1 MPRKTKAA
9 RQCPHAGERCRTR
22 LTTASVGTD
31 DKADGYTDQLKT
43 STLFIPQLQQS
54 PPMASADHS
63 PVVLRTRPVA
73 MGHWRAFLAV
83 ARHLNFR
90 AAADELAL
98 TQSAVSRQIQALE
111 EEVGVA
117 LFLRH
122 TRAVELTSAGAQLQ
136 RAVAPA
142 LERMDGAVR
151 LVRQTAGRRSVA
163 VTTWASFASMWLI
176 PRMEAFQRDNPGIDI
191 RIDASDVAVD
201 LDKSDVDLALR
212 YSLPGA
218 STLGGQRLFGEQL
231 AVVAS
236 PWLIKSSPP
245 LRTPADVAQFTLIE
259 AGDAHRNQHLEWL
272 SWRRWFQARGLA
284 KLQPQRWLYFNYAHQ
299 IVQAALAGQ
308 GLALARMPLI
318 ADALA
323 SGDLVEVLP
332 GHRIDSPL
340 AYWLL
345 VGPRST
351 HRPEVT
357 AFCSWLELEAQATRD
372 AIGELPGGPVP
383 HASGMQSPVL

>member
-1 MPRKTKAA
+1 MQHSQTHLRSRPI
-9 RQCPHAGERCRTR
+9 QAGH
-22 LTTASVGTD
+22 L
-31 DKADGYTDQLKT
+31 
-43 STLFIPQLQQS
+43 
-54 PPMASADHS
+54 
-63 PVVLRTRPVA
+63 
-73 MGHWRAFLAV
+73 RAFDAV

-90 AAADELAL
+90 LAAEEMAL

-142 LERMDGAVR
+142 LERMDAAVR
-151 LVRQTAGRRSVA
+151 QVRQTAGRRSVA
-163 VTTWASFASMWLI
+163 ITTWASFASMWLI
-176 PRMEAFQRDNPGIDI
+176 PRMEEFQRDNPGIDI
-191 RIDASDVAVD
+191 RIDASDVPVD
-201 LDKSDVDLALR
+201 LETSDVDLALR
-212 YSLPGA
+212 YTLPGPG
-218 STLGGQRLFGEQL
+218 TQGGLRLFGEQL

-236 PWLIKSSPP
+236 PWLLKSGKP

-259 AGDAHRNQHLEWL
+259 AGDAHRSQHLEWL
-272 SWRRWFQARGLA
+272 SWRRWFEACHLTR
-284 KLQPQRWLYFNYAHQ
+284 LQPERWLYFNYAHQ

-323 SGDLVEVLP
+323 AGDLVEVLP

-340 AYWLL
+340 AYWLM
-345 VGPRST
+345 VGPRSAQ
-351 HRPEVT
+351 RPEIK
-357 AFCSWLELEAQATRD
+357 AFCAWLQVQAEATRQ
-372 AIGELPGGPVP
+372 AIGDVP
-383 HASGMQSPVL
+383 DPDLNDNLDGA